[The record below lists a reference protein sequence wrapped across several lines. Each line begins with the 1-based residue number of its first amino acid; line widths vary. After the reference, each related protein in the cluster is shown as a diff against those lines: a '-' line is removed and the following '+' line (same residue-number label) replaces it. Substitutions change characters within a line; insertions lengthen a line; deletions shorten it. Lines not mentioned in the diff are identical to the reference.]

1 MSRKKTAAPA
11 PAADW
16 LKRPMAGLPPW
27 AKRIDT
33 YGSQNGKVSVCIEAD
48 TDAYVPY
55 WLKLLGV
62 MAEDGSYLQDPDQY
76 WLECA
81 YQCAKMDIQLAITNT
96 EHDPRDAGMSA
107 EFRFSRSE
115 KWRQANYP
123 PGRTAAAATQGRE
136 ARDHF
141 RRIRGRIPFTG

>member
-1 MSRKKTAAPA
+1 MSKKKAAGSG
-11 PAADW
+11 AAW
-16 LKRPMAGLPPW
+16 LKKPMAGLPPW

-33 YGSQNGKVSVCIEAD
+33 YASQNGKISVCIEAD
-48 TDAYVPY
+48 TDAYVPF
-55 WLKLLGV
+55 WFKLLGV
-62 MAEDGSYLQDPDQY
+62 MAEDGTYLQDPDQY
-76 WLECA
+76 WLEVA
-81 YQCAKMDIQLAITNT
+81 YQCAKMDLQLAITNT

-115 KWRQANYP
+115 QWPQSKFP
-123 PGRTAAAATQGRE
+123 PGRGATAATQGHE